1 MTRKSIPPAL
11 TAVVVAAGL
20 AAAAAPKP
28 SGDGWAAG
36 QSIYWPTYIAEGT
49 VYRSLSNRKDTVAFR
64 DHFLLFICMDTE

>member
-36 QSIYWPTYIAEGT
+36 QSIY
-49 VYRSLSNRKDTVAFR
+49 
-64 DHFLLFICMDTE
+64 